1 MSDTIRFAGAAAVLQ
16 PATLRMEKALAE
28 DVTPAVV
35 KHFKRMMAESRQEC
49 SGGGHNS
56 DALSD
61 AFLER
66 VTRVAKLNTDEIADL
81 VKYLMH
87 ELQTTPSEF
96 EASLRPVFINRARI
110 FAASRP
116 AANKDE
122 DVEVVLPD
130 LSLFVHKMFV
140 TVANAVAN
148 AQALFLTPSSAN
160 SKLNEYDRQR
170 KRAALVRNAVLRS
183 LDIIQP
189 PHTFGVKYFKSADGH
204 RRGGKHSDDARSA
217 QSAASS
223 SRHRASR
230 ELAPKDGKDSGPQR
244 KAERKVAGQQ
254 REQEDAHSRHST
266 ASQRSSLK
274 AMGFDEEEEDDELD
288 QTRQSEIPEGD
299 ERLDEDAHEQQQEE
313 DMEEQDNDADPDQ
326 HAQSARDSAIGNGV
340 KLRNRKAPP
349 QPARHSD
356 ELSVLSAQPYYR
368 KPRK

>member
-35 KHFKRMMAESRQEC
+35 KHFKRMMAESRHEC

-56 DALSD
+56 EALSD

-66 VTRVAKLNTDEIADL
+66 VTRVAKLNTDEIAEL

-87 ELQTTPSEF
+87 ELQTTPAEF

-148 AQALFLTPSSAN
+148 AQALFLSPSAH

-170 KRAALVRNAVLRS
+170 KRAALVRAAVLRS

-189 PHTFGVKYFKSADGH
+189 PHAFGLRYFKPADSQAH
-204 RRGGKHSDDARSA
+204 KKHDEDRSA
-217 QSAASS
+217 QSISS
-223 SRHRASR
+223 NNRRAPRELKQSKDAEPKRHRQSHQNAADKRS
-230 ELAPKDGKDSGPQR
+230 Q
-244 KAERKVAGQQ
+244 
-254 REQEDAHSRHST
+254 HSST
-266 ASQRSSLK
+266 SQRSSLK
-274 AMGFDEEEEDDELD
+274 TMGFEEEDDEEEKEDIADEHQL
-288 QTRQSEIPEGD
+288 EIPEGD
-299 ERLDEDAHEQQQEE
+299 EDDQQIEDNSEQREQEHAYEE
-313 DMEEQDNDADPDQ
+313 DPA
-326 HAQSARDSAIGNGV
+326 ASARDSAVGSGV

-349 QPARHSD
+349 PSKHPD

-368 KPRK
+368 KGRK